1 MPIIIMITNTMK
13 DVITNTMKDMI
24 SNTMYMVQ
32 DLCIFFHDH

>member
-1 MPIIIMITNTMK
+1 MK
-13 DVITNTMKDMI
+13 DMITNTMKDMI

>member
-1 MPIIIMITNTMK
+1 MITNTMK
-13 DVITNTMKDMI
+13 DMITNTMKDMI